1 MTLVAK
7 SLAKMYRPVGIA
19 VWSIIVLI
27 VVLTTAVL
35 AVVYEVKYSLWLIIA
50 GQVMKWWLLVF
61 GVLAVATHLKLYVA
75 NGVTRRDFLAGA
87 ALFGGLTAALYAMIV
102 VLGHGI
108 ERLVWTAFGTP
119 PDTYPAFSALD
130 ALREFGHYLPG
141 ALGSLVT
148 GALVAAGFY
157 RFTWWIGLLL
167 VIPGLLPLAVA
178 DGMFGLYAAVE
189 APAPRLLPYPAA
201 VAFSLTVTVIGALLL
216 HRQMHDVA
224 IRRTAG

>member
-7 SLAKMYRPVGIA
+7 TLTTLYRPVGIGF
-19 VWSIIVLI
+19 WSIIALI
-27 VVLTTAVL
+27 VVVVTAVL
-35 AVVYEVKYSLWLIIA
+35 AVVYEVRYSLWLIIA
-50 GQVMKWWLLVF
+50 GQAMKWWLLVF
-61 GVLAVATHLKLYVA
+61 GVLLVATHLRLYVA

-87 ALFGGLTAALYAMIV
+87 ALFGGLTAVAYALIV

-119 PDTYPAFSALD
+119 PATYPAFSALE

-141 ALGSLVT
+141 ALGCLVT

-167 VIPGLLPLAVA
+167 VIPGALPLAVA
-178 DGMFGLYAAVE
+178 DGLLGLYAAIE
-189 APAPRLLPYPAA
+189 APAPRLLPYPAG
-201 VAFSLTVTVIGALLL
+201 VAFSLAVTVIGALLV